1 MISQH
6 EFMAWYLVLVKY
18 LFLFFFVL
26 MTASREKQVCVKT
39 DDHVLQ
45 HDLRDSCA

>member
-1 MISQH
+1 MV
-6 EFMAWYLVLVKY
+6 WYLVLVKD
-18 LFLFFFVL
+18 LPSVL

-45 HDLRDSCA
+45 HDMRDSCA